1 MKKNGYFYLFVMML
15 AAALV
20 SQSLAGS
27 YYNSRGFGEL
37 RYSSNAQA
45 MGLGGSLVAVP
56 DGFHINLVNP
66 ATLPFISVTRLSGD
80 FLHEAIWSR
89 SSSAEGFTKYTNLNG
104 VSMAL
109 PVIQNKLTLA
119 LGIIPISQFDYD
131 YSILAGIDDY
141 QYRKTI
147 RGAGGLN
154 KIVFSGGGSLTRFLR
169 VGASFQY
176 NFGKLEQTWLV
187 DYTSDLFWD
196 TWDKLTRKMWGAGYS
211 LGVLVR
217 PHANLF
223 VGAMYAGS
231 YQLTFQDHVYN
242 RTQKG
247 SLIGIIDKYKSDM
260 QQITMPEMWGLGV
273 SYLALKKFVI
283 TSDIIYQPWADFQ
296 RVNQSATDYYDDYR
310 VGGGIEM
317 LPSQNI
323 LAKYH
328 QRMNY
333 RLGYFYHALNFKNAS
348 GEKITEYGVTGGVGL
363 PYYGSFGRVDVA
375 LRVGKRGTLAQE
387 LIEETIFQLFISVSG
402 GEKWFLRAF

>member
-1 MKKNGYFYLFVMML
+1 CFLILSIMMIL
-15 AAALV
+15 IGSWL
-20 SQSLAGS
+20 SPGLAGS

-66 ATLPFISVTRLSGD
+66 ASLPFISVTRLSGD
-80 FLHEAIWSR
+80 FIHEAIWSQT
-89 SSSAEGFTKYTNLNG
+89 STAEGFTKYTNLNG

-109 PVIQNKLTLA
+109 PIVQNKLTLA
-119 LGIIPISQFDYD
+119 LGLIPISQFDYD
-131 YSILAGIDDY
+131 YSLSGSINDY

-147 RGAGGLN
+147 RGTGGLN
-154 KIVFSGGGSLTRFLR
+154 KIVFSGGGSVTKFLR
-169 VGASFQY
+169 LGVSFHY

-196 TWDKLTRKMWGAGYS
+196 TWDKLTRKMWGPGYS
-211 LGVLVR
+211 AGILVR
-217 PHANLF
+217 PTSNLF
-223 VGAMYAGS
+223 VGAVYAGS
-231 YQLTFQDHVYN
+231 SPLTIQDHVYN

-247 SLIGIIDKYKSDM
+247 SLIGVIDRYKMDPHEV
-260 QQITMPEMWGLGV
+260 TMPAMWGIGM

-283 TSDIIYQPWADFQ
+283 TSDIIYQPWADFR

-310 VGGGIEM
+310 IGGGIEM
-317 LPSQNI
+317 LPSLNM
-323 LAKYH
+323 LAKYY

-333 RLGYFYHALNFKNAS
+333 RLGYFYHELNFKNAT
-348 GEKITEYGVTGGVGL
+348 GAKITEYGVTTGVGL

-375 LRVGKRGTLAQE
+375 LRFGNRGTLDQG
-387 LIEETIFQLFISVSG
+387 LIKETIFQLFISVSG
-402 GEKWFLRAF
+402 GEKWFNRAF